1 MFETKKHD
9 IMKKTNFNHR
19 LATFLLLGTLA
30 LTTFS
35 CNNDDNDSSNMTPMA
50 PDVNF
55 TALTN
60 TNSIVKYN
68 ARNLATPTSTTTI
81 TGLPSGE
88 KIVSIDYRPATGQLY
103 ALGTSSRL
111 YFINEE
117 SGLATALG
125 SAAFTPAISGTTAA
139 INFNPTVDRIRL
151 VTPSGQNL
159 RLHPELGT
167 VAATDGSINGG
178 TTPSIGAVAYTN
190 SVAGASTTQ
199 LFDIDFTQDKLY
211 IQNPPNNGTLEEVG
225 SLGVDFAGVGN
236 FDILPDNS
244 SALAV
249 TYNNNVSTLFTVNL
263 TSGKAEKVGTF
274 GLAVIGIAFKTNPV
288 AFAASTDNK
297 LYRFDPTNPMMNSVS
312 FVGLLTSETIVGL
325 DFRPANGALY
335 AITNQSRIL
344 TVNTASGQVTAV
356 GTALTTVLSGTSFGF
371 DFNPMV
377 DRIRLVSNTG
387 QNLRLHPDLGTIV
400 ATDMS
405 LNPGT
410 PAVSGAAYTNNFVTT
425 ATTALFVIDYTT
437 NMLYNQNPPNNGTL
451 VPVGSLGI
459 EVEAENGFDIGGSS
473 NKAFALLKVGGT
485 TAVYSVNLTT
495 GAATKIK
502 DFNISASAM
511 AVGLGF

>member
-1 MFETKKHD
+1 MN
-9 IMKKTNFNHR
+9 KTNFNNR
-19 LATFLLLGTLA
+19 LASFFLLGTLA
-30 LTTFS
+30 LTILS
-35 CNNDDNDSSNMTPMA
+35 CNNDDNDSSSMPPMA

-60 TNSIVKYN
+60 TNAIVKYN
-68 ARNLATPTSTTTI
+68 ARNLATPTSTTAI

-103 ALGTSSRL
+103 AVGTSSRL

-125 SAAFTPAISGTTAA
+125 SAAFTPAISGASA
-139 INFNPTVDRIRL
+139 NINFNPTVDRIRL
-151 VTPSGQNL
+151 VTPTGQNL

-167 VAATDGSINGG
+167 VAATDGAINGG
-178 TTPSIGAVAYTN
+178 STPSIGAVAYTN

-199 LFDIDFTQDKLY
+199 LFDIDFAQDKLY
-211 IQNPPNNGTLEEVG
+211 LQNPPNNGTLEEIG
-225 SLGVDFAGVGN
+225 DLGVDFTGVGN

-249 TYNNNVSTLFTVNL
+249 TYSNNVSSLFTVNL
-263 TSGKAEKVGTF
+263 KTGKAEKVGTF
-274 GLAVIGIAFKTNPV
+274 GLAVIGIAFKTNAV
-288 AFAASTDNK
+288 AYAASSDNK
-297 LYRFDPTNPMMNSVS
+297 LYRFDPTNPMMNSVA
-312 FVGLLTSETIVGL
+312 FVGLLASETIVGL
-325 DFRPANGALY
+325 DFRPANGTLF
-335 AITNQSRIL
+335 AITNQSRLL

-356 GTALTTVLSGTSFGF
+356 GTSLAPAVSGTSIGF

-377 DRIRLVSNTG
+377 DRIRLVTNTG
-387 QNLRLHPDLGTIV
+387 QNLRLHPDLGTVV
-400 ATDMS
+400 ATDLV

-410 PAVSGAAYTNNFVTT
+410 PAVSGAAYTNSF
-425 ATTALFVIDYTT
+425 ATTASTNLFVVDHTT

-451 VPVGSLGI
+451 VAVGALGI
-459 EVEAENGFDIGGSS
+459 DVDADNGFDIGGSS
-473 NKAFALLKVGGT
+473 NKAFGLFKVGGMT
-485 TAVYSVNLTT
+485 GVYSVNLTT

-502 DFNISASAM
+502 DFNITATAM

>member
-1 MFETKKHD
+1 MN
-9 IMKKTNFNHR
+9 KTTLNNS
-19 LATFLLLGTLA
+19 LASFLLLATLA
-30 LTTFS
+30 LTIFS
-35 CNNDDNDSSNMTPMA
+35 CNNDDNDSGNMGPTA

-60 TNSIVKYN
+60 SNSIVKYN
-68 ARNLATPTSTTTI
+68 ARNLATPTSTTAI
-81 TGLPSGE
+81 TGLPDGE

-103 ALGTSSRL
+103 AIGTSSRL

-125 SAAFTPAISGTTAA
+125 STAFTPAISGATAV

-151 VTPSGQNL
+151 VTPTGQNL

-167 VAATDGSINGG
+167 VAATDGPINGG
-178 TTPSIGAVAYTN
+178 SSPSIGAVAYTN
-190 SVAGASTTQ
+190 SIAGAATTQ

-211 IQNPPNNGTLEEVG
+211 LQNPPNNGTLEEVG

-274 GLAVIGIAFKTNPV
+274 GLAIIGIAFKTNPV
-288 AFAASTDNK
+288 AYAATADGK
-297 LYRFDPTNPMMNSVS
+297 LYRFDPTNPTLNPVN
-312 FVGLLTSETIVGL
+312 FVGLLASETVVGL
-325 DFRPANGALY
+325 DFRPATGALY
-335 AITNQSRIL
+335 AVTNQSRLL
-344 TVNTASGQVTAV
+344 TVNTANGQVTAV
-356 GTALTTVLSGTSFGF
+356 GATLAPALSGTCFGF
-371 DFNPMV
+371 DFNPVV
-377 DRIRLVSNTG
+377 DRIRLVSDTG
-387 QNLRLHPDLGTIV
+387 QNLRLHPDLGTV
-400 ATDMS
+400 VGTDTTLS
-405 LNPGT
+405 PGT

-425 ATTALFVIDYTT
+425 ATTNLFVIDYTT
-437 NMLYNQNPPNNGTL
+437 NMLYNQTPPNNGTL
-451 VPVGSLGI
+451 VPIGALGI
-459 EVEAENGFDIGGSS
+459 DVDSENGFDIGGNS
-473 NKAFALLKVGGT
+473 NTAFALFKVGGT
-485 TAVYSVNLTT
+485 TSVYSVNLTT

-502 DFNISASAM
+502 DFNISATAM

>member
-1 MFETKKHD
+1 
-9 IMKKTNFNHR
+9 MKTTNLNTR
-19 LATFLLLGTLA
+19 LASFLMLGTLA
-30 LTTFS
+30 FTIFS
-35 CNNDDNDSSNMTPMA
+35 CNNDNTDYSNMAPIA

-60 TNSIVKYN
+60 TNSIAKYN

-103 ALGTSSRL
+103 AVGTSSRL

-117 SGLATALG
+117 SGLATAIG
-125 SAAFTPAISGTTAA
+125 SAAFTPAISGTTAS

-151 VTPSGQNL
+151 VTPTGQNL

-167 VAATDGSINGG
+167 VAATDSQINGG
-178 TTPSIGAVAYTN
+178 TSPSIGAVAYTN
-190 SVAGASTTQ
+190 SVAGAATTQ

-211 IQNPPNNGTLEEVG
+211 LQNPPNNGTLEEVG
-225 SLGVDFAGVGN
+225 PLTVDFAGVGN

-249 TYNNNVSTLFTVNL
+249 TYNNNMSNLYTVNL
-263 TSGKAEKVGTF
+263 ATGKAEKVGVF
-274 GLAVIGIAFKTNPV
+274 GMAVIGIAFKTNPV
-288 AFAASTDNK
+288 AFAATADNK
-297 LYRFDPTNPMMNSVS
+297 LYRFDPTNPTMNSVS
-312 FVGLLTSETIVGL
+312 FVGLLTSETVVGL
-325 DFRPANGALY
+325 DFRPATGTLY
-335 AITNQSRIL
+335 AITNQSRLL
-344 TVNTASGQVTAV
+344 TVNTASGQVTVV
-356 GTALTTVLSGTSFGF
+356 GVAFTPALSGICFGF

-387 QNLRLHPDLGTIV
+387 QNLRLHPDLGTVV
-400 ATDMS
+400 ATDTS
-405 LNPGT
+405 LNPNT
-410 PAVSGAAYTNNFVTT
+410 PAVSGAAYTNNFANT

-459 EVEAENGFDIGGSS
+459 DVDSENGFDIGGSS
-473 NKAFALLKVGGT
+473 NKAFALFKVGGMS
-485 TAVYSVNLTT
+485 AVYSINLTT

-502 DFNISASAM
+502 DFNITATAM

>member
-1 MFETKKHD
+1 MNKAILNT
-9 IMKKTNFNHR
+9 R
-19 LATFLLLGTLA
+19 LASFLLLGTLA
-30 LTTFS
+30 LTIFS
-35 CNNDDNDSSNMTPMA
+35 CNNDNADSSNMVPIA

-60 TNSIVKYN
+60 TNSIAKYN
-68 ARNLATPTSTTTI
+68 ARNLATPISTTTI

-88 KIVSIDYRPATGQLY
+88 KIISIDYRPATGQLY

-125 SAAFTPAISGTTAA
+125 STAFTPAISGTSAN

-178 TTPSIGAVAYTN
+178 TSPSIGAVAYTN
-190 SVAGASTTQ
+190 SVAGAATTQ
-199 LFDIDFTQDKLY
+199 LYDIDFAQDKLY
-211 IQNPPNNGTLEEVG
+211 LQNPPNNGTLEEVG

-244 SALAV
+244 AALAV
-249 TYNNNVSTLFTVNL
+249 TYNNTMSNLFTVNL
-263 TSGKAEKVGTF
+263 TTGKAEKVGTF

-288 AFAASTDNK
+288 AYAASSDNK
-297 LYRFDPTNPMMNSVS
+297 LYRFDPTNPTMNSVS
-312 FVGLLTSETIVGL
+312 FVGLLTSETVVGL
-325 DFRPANGALY
+325 DFRPATGTLY
-335 AITNQSRIL
+335 ALTNQSRIL

-356 GTALTTVLSGTSFGF
+356 GTALTPALSGTSFGF
-371 DFNPMV
+371 DFNPTV

-387 QNLRLHPDLGTIV
+387 QNLRLHPDLGTVV
-400 ATDMS
+400 ATDTS
-405 LNPGT
+405 LNPST
-410 PAVSGAAYTNNFVTT
+410 PAVSGAAYTNNFAS
-425 ATTALFVIDYTT
+425 ATSTNLFVIDFTT

-451 VPVGSLGI
+451 VAVGSLGI
-459 EVEAENGFDIGGSS
+459 DVEADNGFDIGGSS
-473 NKAFALLKVGGT
+473 NTAYALFKVGGM

-502 DFNISASAM
+502 DFNISATAM

>member
-1 MFETKKHD
+1 MN
-9 IMKKTNFNHR
+9 KTNLNNR
-19 LATFLLLGTLA
+19 LASFLLLGTLA

-35 CNNDDNDSSNMTPMA
+35 CNDDDNDSDPVNMQPVA

-60 TNSIVKYN
+60 SNSIVKYN
-68 ARNLATPTSTTTI
+68 AKNLAAPTSTTAI
-81 TGLPSGE
+81 SGLPSGE

-111 YFINEE
+111 YFINEQ

-125 SAAFTPAISGTTAA
+125 SAAFTPAISGTTAN

-167 VAATDGSINGG
+167 VAATDGTINGG
-178 TTPSIGAVAYTN
+178 SSPSIGAVAYTN
-190 SVAGASTTQ
+190 SAAGAATTQ

-211 IQNPPNNGTLEEVG
+211 LQNPPNNGTLEEVG
-225 SLGVDFAGVGN
+225 SLTVDFAGVGN

-244 SALAV
+244 AALAV
-249 TYNNNVSTLFTVNL
+249 TYNNNVSNLYTVNL
-263 TSGKAEKVGTF
+263 TTGKAEKVGTF

-288 AFAASTDNK
+288 AYASTADNK
-297 LYRFDPTNPMMNSVS
+297 LYRFDPTNPTMNPVS
-312 FVGLLTSETIVGL
+312 FVGLLASETVVGL

-335 AITNQSRIL
+335 AVTNQSRLL
-344 TVNTASGQVTAV
+344 TVNTANGQVTVV
-356 GTALTTVLSGTSFGF
+356 GTALTPALSGICFGF

-387 QNLRLHPDLGTIV
+387 QNLRLHPDLGTVV
-400 ATDMS
+400 ATDMN
-405 LNPGT
+405 LNPST
-410 PAVSGAAYTNNFVTT
+410 PAVSGAAYTNNFATT

-451 VPVGSLGI
+451 VSVGPLGI
-459 EVEAENGFDIGGSS
+459 DVDSENGFDIGGSS
-473 NKAFALLKVGGT
+473 NSAFALFKVGGMS
-485 TAVYSVNLTT
+485 AVYSVNLTT

-502 DFNISASAM
+502 DFNISATAM

>member
-1 MFETKKHD
+1 
-9 IMKKTNFNHR
+9 MKKTNLNKRF
-19 LATFLLLGTLA
+19 ASLLLTGTIA
-30 LTTFS
+30 LTIFS
-35 CNNDDNDSSNMTPMA
+35 CNNDDNNASNNA

-68 ARNLATPTSTTTI
+68 ARNLAMPTSTTTI
-81 TGLPSGE
+81 SGLPSGE

-103 ALGTSSRL
+103 GLGASSRL

-125 SAAFTPAISGTTAA
+125 SASFSPALSGVNAS

-151 VTPSGQNL
+151 VSPSGQNL

-167 VAATDGSINGG
+167 VAATDSSINGG
-178 TTPSIGAVAYTN
+178 TNPSIGAVAYTN
-190 SVAGASTTQ
+190 SVAGATTTQ
-199 LFDIDFTQDKLY
+199 LFDIDFAQDKLY

-225 SLGVDFAGVGN
+225 SLTVDFSGVGN

-249 TYNNNVSTLFTVNL
+249 TFDNNISSLYTINL
-263 TSGKAEKVGTF
+263 TSGKAEKVGVF
-274 GLAVIGIAFKTNPV
+274 GLAVIGIAFKTNPI
-288 AFAASTDNK
+288 AFAATADNK
-297 LYRFDPTNPMMNSVS
+297 LYRFDPTNPTMNSVN
-312 FVGLLTSETIVGL
+312 FVGLLTSETVVGL
-325 DFRPANGALY
+325 DFRPATGTLY
-335 AITNQSRIL
+335 AVTNQSRLL
-344 TVNTASGQVTAV
+344 TVNTASGQLTAV
-356 GTALTTVLSGTSFGF
+356 GNTLTPALSGIHFGF

-387 QNLRLHPDLGTIV
+387 QNLRLNPDSGIV
-400 ATDMS
+400 VAIDTN
-405 LNPGT
+405 LNPNT
-410 PAVSGAAYTNNFVTT
+410 PAVSSAAYTNNFATT
-425 ATTALFVIDYTT
+425 ATTALFVLDYTT
-437 NMLYNQNPPNNGTL
+437 NMLYSQNPPNGGVL

-459 EVEAENGFDIGGSS
+459 DVEAENGFDIGGSS
-473 NKAFALLKVGGT
+473 NNAFALLKAGGM

-502 DFNISASAM
+502 DFNVSATAM